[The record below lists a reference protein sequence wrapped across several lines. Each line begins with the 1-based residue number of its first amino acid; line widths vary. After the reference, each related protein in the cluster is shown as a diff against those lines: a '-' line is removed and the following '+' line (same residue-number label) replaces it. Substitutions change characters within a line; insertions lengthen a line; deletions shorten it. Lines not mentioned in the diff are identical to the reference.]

1 MNLEK
6 HLINLR
12 FKIFFKISKAQIHG
26 FFVIITLIV
35 MYETPS
41 FFPLWVLPITLLL
54 WILTISIK
62 KKQMT
67 DIVRELKLAKTH
79 EDFRKFQ
86 KKYEL
91 KDPSLLKTAKN
102 IQKLSRKIAKKKSKK
117 LE

>member
-12 FKIFFKISKAQIHG
+12 FKIFHEISKAQIHG

-35 MYETPS
+35 MHETPS

-67 DIVRELKLAKTH
+67 DIVRELMLAKTH
-79 EDFRKFQ
+79 EDFRKFR
-86 KKYEL
+86 KKYKL

>member
-6 HLINLR
+6 YFINLR
-12 FKIFFKISKAQIHG
+12 YKIFHETSIARIHG
-26 FFVIITLIV
+26 FFVIITIIV
-35 MYETPS
+35 IMAIPP
-41 FFPLWVLPITLLL
+41 FPLWVLPITLLL